1 MNAPA
6 PITRVAFLGLG
17 IMGSGMAQRLLGAG
31 FPLVVYNRSRAKAEP
46 LAAAGA
52 KIAGSAAEA
61 AQSADVI
68 LSMVADDQAARAV
81 WLGANGA
88 LATARAG
95 TICIESS
102 TVTAAWVRELGAT
115 AQARGCEF
123 IDAPVTGSKLQARA
137 GELNF
142 LVGGDVATLE
152 RARPVLAAMSKTIT
166 HLGPIGSG
174 ATVKLI
180 NNFVCGT
187 QVAAIAEALAF
198 IERSGLDRERALDVM
213 LSGAPGSP
221 LVKAI
226 TARMKAADYTP
237 NFFLRLL
244 AKDLGYAIEEADRH
258 ALELATATTALEAFE
273 RAIVAGHGD
282 KDMAAVIEPL
292 RRKN

>member
-6 PITRVAFLGLG
+6 PTTRVAFLGLG
-17 IMGSGMAQRLLGAG
+17 LMGSGMASRLLGAG

-52 KIAGSAAEA
+52 KLAATPAEA

-81 WLGANGA
+81 WLGADGA

-102 TVTAAWVRELGAT
+102 TVTAAWVRELAAA
-115 AQARGCEF
+115 AQARGCAF
-123 IDAPVTGSKLQARA
+123 IDAPVTGSKGHARA

-142 LVGGDVATLE
+142 LVGGDAATLE
-152 RARPVLAAMSKTIT
+152 RARPVLAAMSRTIT
-166 HLGPIGSG
+166 HLGPVGSG
-174 ATVKLI
+174 ATIKLI

-187 QVAAIAEALAF
+187 QVAALAEALAF

-221 LVKAI
+221 LVKTI
-226 TARMKAADYTP
+226 SARMTAADYTP

-244 AKDLGYAIEEADRH
+244 AKDLGYAIAEARRQS
-258 ALELATATTALEAFE
+258 LELATATTALAAFE
-273 RAIVAGHGD
+273 RAIAAGHGD
-282 KDMAAVIEPL
+282 RDMSAVIEPL